1 MNRGGKPMIR
11 CVGAVVHDD
20 SGRLLLIR
28 RTRPPGA
35 GLWSL
40 PGGKVESGES
50 DAAAVRREVRE
61 ETGLE
66 IAVGAFVGRVERPA
80 PSGVFD
86 IHDYAAVVT
95 GGDLRAGDDAA
106 EAGWFDLATFTTM
119 RTSGELVDELA
130 ETLDGWG
137 VLPR

>member
-1 MNRGGKPMIR
+1 MIR
-11 CVGAVVHDD
+11 CVGAVVHDAA
-20 SGRLLLIR
+20 GRLLLIR
-28 RTRPPGA
+28 RARPPGA

-40 PGGKVESGES
+40 PGGKVDPGES
-50 DAAAVRREVRE
+50 DAEAVRREVRE

-66 IAVGAFVGRVERPA
+66 VAVGAFVGRVERPA

-86 IHDYAAVVT
+86 IHDYACVVT

-106 EAGWFDLATFTTM
+106 AAVWVDLATFTTM

-137 VLPR
+137 ALPR